1 MGHGLIKGI
10 QTMNK
15 RIYNIF
21 AIVLLALFF
30 LPVIWKL
37 KQWDLAILLLGGL
50 ALPIYDFLNPVDDK

>member
-1 MGHGLIKGI
+1 MGHGLTKGI

-15 RIYNIF
+15 RLYNIL

-30 LPVIWKL
+30 LPVLWKL
-37 KQWDLAILLLGGL
+37 RQWDLTILLLAGL

>member
-1 MGHGLIKGI
+1 
-10 QTMNK
+10 MNK

-37 KQWDLAILLLGGL
+37 KQWDLTILLLGGL
-50 ALPIYDFLNPVDDK
+50 ALPIYDFLNPLDDK